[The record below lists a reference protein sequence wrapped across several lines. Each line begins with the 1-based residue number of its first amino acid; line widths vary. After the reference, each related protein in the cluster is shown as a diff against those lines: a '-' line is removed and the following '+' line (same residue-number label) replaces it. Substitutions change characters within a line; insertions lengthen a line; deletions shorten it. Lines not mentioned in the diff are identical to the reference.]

1 MSPTIREARK
11 YAAQRLQAHGI
22 PDPAWDA
29 DMLLSSVTGY
39 QRLELS
45 LRPLEALTDQQERQ
59 LSALLLSRVEREPL
73 QYLLGKA
80 GFFGRDFRV
89 DHRVLIPRPETELL
103 CEKAIEALT
112 AVRAARPQPFVLD
125 LCTGSGAIGVTL
137 ALECPFAQVSACDLS
152 PEALSLARQNAQDL
166 GAAVDLKQGNLFE
179 AVTGRRFDM
188 IISNPPYIP
197 QKELAGLQEEVRR
210 EPQMA
215 LDGGEDGLD
224 FYRRIAKEAPEY
236 LNSDGWLLLE
246 IGDGQGEAVKKM
258 LLKQGFQRVTVFPD
272 DQGLERMVTARW
284 PGFPSQTDTELDT

>member
-80 GFFGRDFRV
+80 GFYGRDFRV

-152 PEALSLARQNAQDL
+152 PEALSLARQNARDL

-284 PGFPSQTDTELDT
+284 PGFPS

>member
-80 GFFGRDFRV
+80 GFYGRDFRV

-152 PEALSLARQNAQDL
+152 PEALSLARQNARDL

-236 LNSDGWLLLE
+236 LNPDGWLLLE